1 MHFHYYNRSKFHNY
15 CESPQSYFGLI
26 THHTFHSKNR
36 QQKVGNYTKS
46 QKLPDLKSWTHFPL
60 IQLMTF
66 STRLAFAMTC
76 KHKKI
81 FSQKHDLFPAIKHHQ
96 TIHTSTS
103 QLLTFPATW
112 QVRTASTAPHQA
124 RMSSSMWFQITMMKS
139 RHSNKRSYN
148 KLQQSSSK
156 QQIFSKNKQRLTSG
170 KPKSQSR
177 RKSCAPSVKAHTV
190 QRQVSEAILI
200 KNILAK
206 RMVKNNFLA
215 PTVINSLANPTS
227 KGISKDANQELR
239 NKTKTE

>member
-15 CESPQSYFGLI
+15 CVSPQSYFGLI
-26 THHTFHSKNR
+26 THHTFQSKNR

-76 KHKKI
+76 KHKNI
-81 FSQKHDLFPAIKHHQ
+81 FTQKHNLFPTIKHHQ
-96 TIHTSTS
+96 TTHTFAS

-112 QVRTASTAPHQA
+112 QVWTASTATHQT
-124 RMSSSMWFQITMMKS
+124 RTTSSKWNQITMMKS

-190 QRQVSEAILI
+190 QRQASKAILKKKHSGQEI
-200 KNILAK
+200 GEEHPPCPNCHKLTGKSNFK
-206 RMVKNNFLA
+206 RNLKRCQSGVEK
-215 PTVINSLANPTS
+215 
-227 KGISKDANQELR
+227 
-239 NKTKTE
+239 